1 MNASFRQLR
10 WSTLALFVLV
20 GCDTAPTPAPPPN
33 PEPAVVPEPTPGTPE
48 SDKNVI
54 KSLPVDKAEMDKME
68 VEKGTAVNASV
79 DSEKLT
85 EEEIANIKKLP
96 ADEQTIAMS
105 QVECPVSG
113 GHLGG
118 MGMPIRQEVDG
129 KVFFLCCDGCVDKV
143 KEDPAA
149 VLAKLKK

>member
-10 WSTLALFVLV
+10 WSALALFALA
-20 GCDTAPTPAPPPN
+20 GCDTAPTATPA
-33 PEPAVVPEPTPGTPE
+33 PEPAVVPEPTPGAPE
-48 SDKNVI
+48 KDKNEI
-54 KSLPVDKAEMDKME
+54 KSMPVEDKKAELDKKE
-68 VEKGTAVNASV
+68 VEKGTAVAAAA

-85 EEEIANIKKLP
+85 DKEIANIQKLP
-96 ADEQTIAMS
+96 AVEQTIAMA
-105 QVECPVSG
+105 QVECPVGG

-143 KEDPAA
+143 KENPTA